1 MVAPNPLGCDGH
13 DIRLTGAIP
22 FDDRLERHL
31 MLLPAFFLLLAYLVA
46 SLPTGLMLSAIIAD
60 IDPREAGSNNI
71 GATNVYR
78 LLGRR
83 LGLLTF
89 AGDVLKGAVPV
100 ALAPMVLD
108 VPWFSGAVAI
118 AAFSGHCWSAFLD
131 FRGGKGV
138 ATAAGVLLVLVPM
151 VLVACL
157 TVWAVL
163 VKLTRKSSLGSLA
176 AAVLMPTLVYLLR
189 SEMLWASAVLTVG
202 VIWRHRGNITRLL
215 SGTEQPTRRA

>member
-1 MVAPNPLGCDGH
+1 
-13 DIRLTGAIP
+13 
-22 FDDRLERHL
+22 

-46 SLPTGLMLSAIIAD
+46 SLPTGLMLGAIIAD
-60 IDPREAGSNNI
+60 TDPREAGSHNI

-100 ALAPMVLD
+100 ALAPTVLD

-176 AAVLMPTLVYLLR
+176 AAVLMPTLVHLLR
-189 SEMLWASAVLTVG
+189 PEMLWASAVLTVG
-202 VIWRHRGNITRLL
+202 VIWRHRSNITRLL
-215 SGTEQPTRRA
+215 SGTERQTRQP